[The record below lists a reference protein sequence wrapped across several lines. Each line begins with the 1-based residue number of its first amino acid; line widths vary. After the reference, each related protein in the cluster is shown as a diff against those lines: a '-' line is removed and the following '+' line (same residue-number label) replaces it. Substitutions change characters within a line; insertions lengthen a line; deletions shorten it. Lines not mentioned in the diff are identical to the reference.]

1 MIGNPDKIQ
10 AIILSKKATEV
21 TQKLRIY
28 NIEIETIK
36 SVKLF
41 GVKIGYLIMF
51 NEHISKLWSKA
62 AMQLNAVYRL
72 QKYMSKTEKMLP

>member
-51 NEHISKLWSKA
+51 NEHISKL
-62 AMQLNAVYRL
+62 
-72 QKYMSKTEKMLP
+72 